1 MDNVRRAEIVTD
13 IVADIVAVTVFPDR
27 ARLTRAGRVTLEAG
41 LHQLEFTDLPLAL
54 LPDSVRASGR
64 GTARAKLLGV
74 STRLEHY
81 RETPAAAVRELEE
94 QLQAATDAGAELAA
108 RQAALSKEQ
117 ANLESLG
124 AQSEMFARGLVLRNQ
139 RPEEQGA
146 IFDFL
151 RERLARLR
159 AETLALARE
168 KRENDK
174 RIDQLKRRLEQLHAA
189 QPKQRYVAVVE
200 VEVTAPGDLTVEL
213 VYMVQGAH
221 WRPLYDLRLSDGA
234 LEVTYLAEVR
244 QTTGE
249 DWRNVPLTLSTAQPA
264 LALTVPELQPWYV
277 MPRPPRPPAPA
288 SLRAAAK
295 VTLAGA
301 EMAAAMPTAAPMLAE
316 PQAEYDVVAEA
327 ANVSEAGAALTYQ
340 LAGRADVP
348 GNGDPRK
355 VTIAGFPLKP
365 KLDYVT
371 APKLQAAC
379 FRRALVKNE
388 SAYSLLPGQAQL
400 FEGDDYLGATTL
412 EFVAPQQEFELF
424 LGADERMRVE
434 RELTLRDVDKNLLG
448 DKRRIRYGY
457 TLTLDNLRGAPQT
470 VIVRDQLPVPRDEQI
485 KVRLDSADPRPTTHD
500 DLNLLEWKLEAQPG
514 KTQVKFEFTVEHP
527 RAMEV
532 LGLV

>member
-1 MDNVRRAEIVTD
+1 MGTALASD
-13 IVADIVAVTVFPDR
+13 ITAVTVFSDR
-27 ARLTRAGRVTLEAG
+27 ARLTRTGRVTLEAG
-41 LHQLEFTDLPLAL
+41 RHQLAFTDLPLAL
-54 LPDSVRASGR
+54 LPDSVRASGK

-74 STRLEHY
+74 STHLEHY
-81 RETPAAAVRELEE
+81 QETPAAAVRELEE
-94 QLQAATDAGAELAA
+94 QLQAAYDAGAELAA
-108 RQAALSKEQ
+108 RQAALGKEQ

-124 AQSEMFARGLVLRNQ
+124 AQSETFARGLVLRNQ
-139 RPEEQGA
+139 KPAEQGA

-151 RERLARLR
+151 RERLARLQ
-159 AETLALARE
+159 AEILAVMRE

-174 RIDQLKRRLEQLHAA
+174 RVDQLKRRLEQLRAA
-189 QPKQRYVAVVE
+189 QPKQRYLAVVE

-221 WRPLYDLRLSDGA
+221 WAPLYDLRLSDGV
-234 LEVTYLAEVR
+234 LDVTCLAQVR

-277 MPRPPRPPAPA
+277 MPKPPPMPQP
-288 SLRAAAK
+288 LRAAAK

-301 EMAAAMPTAAPMLAE
+301 EMAAAMPAAAPRMAE
-316 PQAEYDVVAEA
+316 PQAEYDAVAEA
-327 ANVSEAGAALTYQ
+327 AAVSSAGAALTYQ
-340 LAGRADVP
+340 LSGRADIP

-355 VTIAGFPLKP
+355 VTIANFPLKP

-400 FEGDDYLGATTL
+400 FEGDDYLGTTLL
-412 EFVAPQQEFELF
+412 EFVAPQQEIELF
-424 LGADERMRVE
+424 LGADERMRIE
-434 RELTLRDVDKNLLG
+434 RELTLREVDKNLLG

-470 VIVRDQLPVPRDEQI
+470 ITVRDQLPLPRDEQI
-485 KVRLDSADPRPTTHD
+485 KVRLDSADPKPTEHD
-500 DLNLLEWKLEAQPG
+500 DLNLLEWKLEAKPG
-514 KTQVKFEFTVEHP
+514 KTKVKFEFTVEHP
-527 RAMEV
+527 RAMDV
-532 LGLV
+532 LGLA